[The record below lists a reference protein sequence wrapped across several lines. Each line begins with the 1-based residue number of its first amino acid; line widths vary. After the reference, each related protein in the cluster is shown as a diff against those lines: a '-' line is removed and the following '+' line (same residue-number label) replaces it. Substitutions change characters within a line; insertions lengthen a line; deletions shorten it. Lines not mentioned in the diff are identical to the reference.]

1 MLLQTRRPLLGLAA
15 LTVVFLLLGEAASI
29 DAQRG
34 AVGSGEWRY
43 YAGDIGATKYSPLA
57 QITKDNVKQLR
68 IAWRRPALSPAATA
82 GRSDV
87 RVNPNFHSTPLMARG
102 VLYMS
107 NGVGLI
113 EAMDPETGRTLW
125 MQRPLESDGPTLA
138 GTSNR
143 GLAYWTDASGQRL
156 LSIRG
161 PHLFALN
168 PETGEP
174 FAGFG
179 DQGKVDL
186 TPGLGPLLTRF
197 SWGSPPLI
205 VRDVIVVGASLPDQD
220 RPVRK
225 EGAPGDVRGYDV
237 RTGRHLWTFHVI
249 PREGEPGVE
258 TWEDGSWAYTG
269 GGNVWGP
276 ISADEELGY
285 VYLPTTS
292 PTSDPYGG
300 HRRGDNLYSSSLVCL
315 DAKTG
320 RRVWHYQL
328 VRHGLWDYDSPAAPI
343 LADIRVGGRTIKA
356 VVQVTKQAFAYVFD
370 RVTGQPVW
378 PIEERPVPQSTVPG
392 ERTAATQPFP
402 TKPPPFDRQGISID
416 DLIDFTPD
424 LRAEAI
430 EIVKPFV
437 LGPIYTPP
445 TVRGDGPTDKKGT
458 IVVPGL
464 VGGANWPGAAFDPE
478 TGMLY
483 VPSMT
488 NPVVADLVKGDPA
501 TTNLQYRYGPI
512 RMGAIEGMVNGLIMG
527 PRGLPLLKPPYGRIT
542 AIDLTRGE
550 HAWMVPNGDGPR
562 HHPLLAPLKLPPLG
576 QAVMASPLVTKT
588 LLFVSEGDQ
597 VNIRT
602 PPGGGGR
609 RLRAF
614 DKQTGAV
621 LWETELDAGTTGAL
635 MTYMHRGKQYLVAAI
650 GGATHQPEFVA
661 FTLP

>member
-1 MLLQTRRPLLGLAA
+1 MSTRLLACAA
-15 LTVVFLLLGEAASI
+15 LLLLLAETASI
-29 DAQRG
+29 NAQRG
-34 AVGSGEWRY
+34 ADGTGEWRY
-43 YAGDIGATKYSPLA
+43 FAGDIGSTRYSPLA
-57 QITKDNVKQLR
+57 QITKENVRQLR
-68 IAWRRPALSPAATA
+68 VTWRRPAVNPAATT
-82 GRSDV
+82 GIGDF
-87 RVNPNFHSTPLMARG
+87 RVNPNFHSTPLMIGG
-102 VLYMS
+102 VLYAS
-107 NGVGLI
+107 NGVGLV
-113 EAMDPETGRTLW
+113 EAMDPQTGSTLW
-125 MQRPLESDGPTLA
+125 MQKPLDADGKKLE

-143 GLAYWTDASGQRL
+143 GLAYWTDGSDRRL
-156 LSIRG
+156 LAIRG

-174 FAGFG
+174 YAGFG
-179 DQGKVDL
+179 DRGKLDL

-197 SWGSPPLI
+197 SWGSPALI

-220 RPVRK
+220 RATRK

-237 RTGRHLWTFHVI
+237 RTGRHLWTFHII

-258 TWEDGSWAYTG
+258 TWEDGSWGYTG
-269 GGNVWGP
+269 GANVWASM
-276 ISADEELGY
+276 SADEELGY

-300 HRRGDNLYSSSLVCL
+300 HRRGDNLYSSALVCL

-320 RRVWHYQL
+320 KRVWHYQL
-328 VRHGLWDYDSPAAPI
+328 VRHGLWDYDTPTAPI
-343 LADIRVGGRTIKA
+343 LVDIVVGGRPIKA

-378 PIEERPVPQSTVPG
+378 PIEDRPVPQTTVPG
-392 ERTAATQPFP
+392 EKTSATQPFP

-416 DLIDFTPD
+416 DLIDFTPE

-430 EIVKPFV
+430 QIVKPFV

-445 TVRGDGPTDKKGT
+445 TISGGPDGKKGT

-464 VGGANWPGAAFDPE
+464 VGGTNWPGAAFDPE
-478 TGMLY
+478 TALLY

-488 NPVVADLVKGDPA
+488 NPVVADLVKGDPKA
-501 TTNLQYRYGPI
+501 TNLDYRYGPI

-542 AIDLTRGE
+542 AIDLNRGE
-550 HAWMVPNGDGPR
+550 HVWMVPNGDGPR
-562 HHPLLAPLKLPPLG
+562 NHPLLAPLKLPPLG
-576 QAVMASPLVTKT
+576 QAVMAAPLVTKT

-609 RLRAF
+609 KLRAF

-621 LWETELDAGTTGAL
+621 LWETELEAGTTAGL
-635 MTYMHRGKQYLVAAI
+635 MTYLYRGKQYLVASI
-650 GGATHQPEFVA
+650 GSATHQPEFVA
-661 FTLP
+661 FALP